1 MMLEYSNISVGGKP
15 YSSVSKL
22 IRTWQTTHCG
32 WKDPR
37 PNGELCL
44 WDVNFAALLPSQ
56 SAKDAAIK
64 LAQTGVV
71 GCLTVIGKAGAAC
84 DAWVLTEKVN
94 NIIVVVASGSHS
106 ANGQKWLSEILNKTG
121 HSGLPSTTAQP
132 TTQIRKTPNGSRKR
146 TQRSTRV
153 TSQNEPKALD
163 VLPGAP

>member
-1 MMLEYSNISVGGKP
+1 MSLEFGNISIGSKP

-37 PNGELCL
+37 PEGELSL

-64 LAQTGVV
+64 LTQTGVV

-84 DAWVLTEKVN
+84 DAWVLTEKVDN
-94 NIIVVVASGSHS
+94 SIVVVASGSHS
-106 ANGQKWLSEILNKTG
+106 ANGHRWLSEILNKDDQR
-121 HSGLPSTTAQP
+121 GLSSSVRP
-132 TTQIRKTPNGSRKR
+132 TTQARKTPSGTKQRV
-146 TQRSTRV
+146 QRSARV
-153 TSQNEPKALD
+153 TSQIEQTQSA
-163 VLPGAP
+163 